1 MKIFLTGASS
11 FIGRALVPILIKQKH
26 MVICALRKKADDT
39 HYFSK
44 AGCSI
49 WHFDTLDG
57 KTDFSQALDKVD
69 VIIHLAALVHVNKKL
84 ADSLK
89 REFISVNVDGTWN
102 LAEQAAQKKV
112 KRLVFLSSIG
122 VNGKSSKKADYFNEE
137 NEEKPY
143 NAYTA
148 SKLEAEKMLRN
159 LEAKTGLEV
168 VIIRSPLVY
177 GPGVKANFLRMM
189 DLVHTRLPLPFA
201 GIKNKRSFIAID
213 NLVDVIAD
221 CVVHEKAAGETF
233 FVCDDSPLSTP
244 EMIEKIS
251 REMGLRPRLF
261 YFPRFFLK
269 YGFFLIHHQEI
280 YESLWENM
288 AVDSKKVRQ
297 YLGWQPRMTID
308 EGIRKTVQWYLENK
322 SAK

>member
-1 MKIFLTGASS
+1 
-11 FIGRALVPILIKQKH
+11 
-26 MVICALRKKADDT
+26 MVNA
-39 HYFSK
+39 
-44 AGCSI
+44 
-49 WHFDTLDG
+49 
-57 KTDFSQALDKVD
+57 
-69 VIIHLAALVHVNKKL
+69 
-84 ADSLK
+84 
-89 REFISVNVDGTWN
+89 DGTQN

-112 KRLVFLSSIG
+112 KRFVFISSMG
-122 VNGKSSKKADYFNEE
+122 VNGKSTKNCDFFNEE
-137 NEEKPY
+137 NDESPY
-143 NAYTA
+143 NAYTY
-148 SKLEAEKMLRN
+148 SKLEAEKSLRT
-159 LEAKTGLEV
+159 LEANTGMEV
-168 VIIRSPLVY
+168 VILRPPLVY
-177 GPGVKANFLRMM
+177 GPGVKANFLKLLH
-189 DLVHTRLPLPFA
+189 LVGSGIPLPFA

-233 FVCDDSPLSTP
+233 FVCDDSPLSTS

-269 YGFFLIHHQEI
+269 YGLFLIHHQET

-297 YLGWQPRMTID
+297 YLGWRPRMTID